1 MLFFF
6 INMISFFSVSSA
18 ETMRMQLIHRHS
30 AEMAGNPKTQL
41 QRLRELLHRDITR
54 HSQKL
59 TARRKAWERNVSS
72 EMAMRSGADDGTAEY
87 FVAIKVGTPAQK
99 FLLIA
104 DTGSDLTW
112 MNCNRERRRL
122 AQQSTRRRRRRRRR
136 VFHADRSSS
145 FKSVPCSSDMCKIG
159 LMNMFSLTQCPTP
172 ISPCAYVYSYTDGSS
187 ALGSFANE
195 TVTVGL
201 TNGRKK
207 RLHNILIGC
216 TQSSKGQ
223 SLQVADGVMGLGYSN
238 YSFTVQAS
246 RKFEHKFSYCL
257 VDHLSPKNVSG
268 HLTFG
273 STKKSFTHTMQFT
286 DLILDVIS
294 PLYAVNIVGISLND
308 IILKIPFEVWD
319 INGGGGTILDSG
331 TSLTFLTLPAYQ
343 SVMTALKSSL
353 LGFKKLD
360 LNIGPLEYCF
370 NSTGFNE
377 SVVPRLRFHFTGGA
391 RLEPPVKSYIID
403 AADGVKCLGFVSAA
417 FPGTSVIGNIM
428 QQNHLWEFNLA
439 KRKLGFA
446 RSTCVN

>member
-1 MLFFF
+1 MGIISSSENHKQTGKIKGTSPFTSQYLCCLFVGKVPFSPFFPFFCFLIRIATPTNGKCLIFSILGALLFCASVVNMRKLMLFFF

-59 TARRKAWERNVSS
+59 TARRMAWERNVSS

-172 ISPCAYVYSYTDGSS
+172 ISPCAYVY
-187 ALGSFANE
+187 
-195 TVTVGL
+195 
-201 TNGRKK
+201 R
-207 RLHNILIGC
+207 
-216 TQSSKGQ
+216 
-223 SLQVADGVMGLGYSN
+223 
-238 YSFTVQAS
+238 
-246 RKFEHKFSYCL
+246 
-257 VDHLSPKNVSG
+257 
-268 HLTFG
+268 
-273 STKKSFTHTMQFT
+273 
-286 DLILDVIS
+286 
-294 PLYAVNIVGISLND
+294 
-308 IILKIPFEVWD
+308 
-319 INGGGGTILDSG
+319 
-331 TSLTFLTLPAYQ
+331 
-343 SVMTALKSSL
+343 
-353 LGFKKLD
+353 
-360 LNIGPLEYCF
+360 
-370 NSTGFNE
+370 
-377 SVVPRLRFHFTGGA
+377 
-391 RLEPPVKSYIID
+391 
-403 AADGVKCLGFVSAA
+403 
-417 FPGTSVIGNIM
+417 
-428 QQNHLWEFNLA
+428 
-439 KRKLGFA
+439 
-446 RSTCVN
+446 